1 MADIK
6 TVDMKG
12 KNNKIDEIATSG
24 YVEVVEENT
33 NSTEP
38 KIEPKIKEE
47 TKSTESKS
55 TVKRIDLYK
64 LVENYKKRSSTKLKE
79 EFLKAQ
85 VKIVP
90 YQGYTTKLFLAQN
103 IINISC
109 MKDGKVHID
118 SCKKYIMYIYTMLK
132 FYTNIDI
139 QEKDLMAQYDLLDE
153 NDLVEK
159 ILALIPEKEIVTFKT
174 ILDMKLDDLMTNKYG
189 THAFV
194 EEQMDRIENISSKFS
209 EAFAPVIE
217 TLTEKVKTLDENK
230 IEKMLKGAMKYV
242 SK

>member
-1 MADIK
+1 MSNINKENIKEESKENKIDDTK
-6 TVDMKG
+6 TVD
-12 KNNKIDEIATSG
+12 
-24 YVEVVEENT
+24 T
-33 NSTEP
+33 NSTES
-38 KIEPKIKEE
+38 KE
-47 TKSTESKS
+47 
-55 TVKRIDLYK
+55 KRIDLYK

-79 EFLKAQ
+79 EFLKSQ

-90 YQGYTTKLFLAQN
+90 YQNYTTKLFLAQN

-118 SCKKYIMYIYTMLK
+118 SCKKYIMYIYTMIK

-139 QEKDLMAQYDLLDE
+139 KEKDLMIQYDLLDK
-153 NDLVEK
+153 NDLIEK
-159 ILALIPEKEIVTFKT
+159 ILALIPEKEKITFKT
-174 ILDMKLDDLMTNKYG
+174 ILDMKQDDLMTNKYG

-230 IEKMLKGAMKYV
+230 IEKMLKGAMKYIN
-242 SK
+242 K

>member
-1 MADIK
+1 MADINK
-6 TVDMKG
+6 DNIKEE
-12 KNNKIDEIATSG
+12 KIDETKATD
-24 YVEVVEENT
+24 T
-33 NSTEP
+33 
-38 KIEPKIKEE
+38 

-55 TVKRIDLYK
+55 KEKRIDLYK
-64 LVENYKKRSSTKLKE
+64 LVENYNKRSSTKLKE

-118 SCKKYIMYIYTMLK
+118 SCKKYIMYIYTMIK

-139 QEKDLMAQYDLLDE
+139 KEKDLMIQYDLLDE
-153 NDLVEK
+153 NNMVEK
-159 ILALIPEKEIVTFKT
+159 ILDLIPEKERVIFKT
-174 ILDMKLDDLMTNKYG
+174 ILDMKQDDLMTNKYG
-189 THAFV
+189 THAFI
-194 EEQMDRIENISSKFS
+194 EEQMDRIEGVSSKFS
-209 EAFAPVIE
+209 EAFAPLVD

-230 IEKMLKGAMKYV
+230 IEKMLKGAIKYV

>member
-1 MADIK
+1 MTDI
-6 TVDMKG
+6 
-12 KNNKIDEIATSG
+12 NKD
-24 YVEVVEENT
+24 N
-33 NSTEP
+33 
-38 KIEPKIKEE
+38 IKEE
-47 TKSTESKS
+47 KVDEMNATETTDSTESKPKE
-55 TVKRIDLYK
+55 KRIDLYK
-64 LVENYKKRSSTKLKE
+64 LVEEYKKRSSTKLKE
-79 EFLKAQ
+79 EFLKAYI
-85 VKIVP
+85 KIVP

-118 SCKKYIMYIYTMLK
+118 SCKKYIMYIYTMIK

-139 QEKDLMAQYDLLDE
+139 QEKDLMVQYDLLDE
-153 NDLVEK
+153 NGLVEK
-159 ILALIPEKEIVTFKT
+159 ILALIPEKERVSFKT
-174 ILDMKLDDLMTNKYG
+174 ILDMKQDDLMTNKYG

-209 EAFAPVIE
+209 EAFAPVID
-217 TLTEKVKTLDENK
+217 TLTEKVKTLDESK

>member
-1 MADIK
+1 MSDINK
-6 TVDMKG
+6 DNIKEE
-12 KNNKIDEIATSG
+12 KIDE
-24 YVEVVEENT
+24 
-33 NSTEP
+33 
-38 KIEPKIKEE
+38 
-47 TKSTESKS
+47 TKTTDTTDSTESKLKE
-55 TVKRIDLYK
+55 KRIDLYK
-64 LVENYKKRSSTKLKE
+64 LVEEYKKRSSTKLKE
-79 EFLKAQ
+79 EFLKTQ
-85 VKIVP
+85 IKITP
-90 YQGYTTKLFLAQN
+90 YQGYATKLFLAQN
-103 IINISC
+103 IINMC
-109 MKDGKVHID
+109 CLKDGKVHID

-139 QEKDLMAQYDLLDE
+139 QEKDLMTQYDLLDE

-209 EAFAPVIE
+209 EVFAPVIE

>member
-1 MADIK
+1 MADI
-6 TVDMKG
+6 
-12 KNNKIDEIATSG
+12 NKD
-24 YVEVVEENT
+24 N
-33 NSTEP
+33 
-38 KIEPKIKEE
+38 IKEE
-47 TKSTESKS
+47 KVDETKATDTTKSTESKS

-118 SCKKYIMYIYTMLK
+118 SCKKYIMYIYTMIK

-139 QEKDLMAQYDLLDE
+139 HEKDLMIQYDLLDE
-153 NDLVEK
+153 NNMIEK
-159 ILALIPEKEIVTFKT
+159 ILNLIPEKERITFKT
-174 ILDMKLDDLMTNKYG
+174 ILDMKQDDLMTNKYG

-217 TLTEKVKTLDENK
+217 TLTEKVKTLDESK

>member
-1 MADIK
+1 MADINK
-6 TVDMKG
+6 
-12 KNNKIDEIATSG
+12 KN
-24 YVEVVEENT
+24 
-33 NSTEP
+33 
-38 KIEPKIKEE
+38 KEE
-47 TKSTESKS
+47 EEKVDETKATDTTKSTESKS

-79 EFLKAQ
+79 EFLKSQ

-90 YQGYTTKLFLAQN
+90 YQNYTTKLFLAQN
-103 IINISC
+103 IINTSC

-118 SCKKYIMYIYTMLK
+118 SCKKYIMYFYTMIK

-139 QEKDLMAQYDLLDE
+139 QEKDLMVQYDLLDE
-153 NDLVEK
+153 NGLVEK
-159 ILALIPEKEIVTFKT
+159 ILALIPEKEVTTMKT
-174 ILDMKLDDLMTNKYG
+174 ILDMKLNDLMTNKYG
-189 THAFV
+189 THAFI

>member
-1 MADIK
+1 MADINK
-6 TVDMKG
+6 DNIKEE
-12 KNNKIDEIATSG
+12 KIDETKATD
-24 YVEVVEENT
+24 T
-33 NSTEP
+33 
-38 KIEPKIKEE
+38 

-55 TVKRIDLYK
+55 KEKRIDLYK
-64 LVENYKKRSSTKLKE
+64 LVENYNKRSSTKLKE

-118 SCKKYIMYIYTMLK
+118 SCKKYIMYIYTMIK

-139 QEKDLMAQYDLLDE
+139 QEKDLMVQYDLLDE
-153 NDLVEK
+153 NGLVEK
-159 ILALIPEKEIVTFKT
+159 ILALIPEKEVTTMKT
-174 ILDMKLDDLMTNKYG
+174 ILDMKLNDLMTNKYG
-189 THAFV
+189 THAFI

>member
-1 MADIK
+1 MADI
-6 TVDMKG
+6 
-12 KNNKIDEIATSG
+12 NKD
-24 YVEVVEENT
+24 N
-33 NSTEP
+33 
-38 KIEPKIKEE
+38 IKEE
-47 TKSTESKS
+47 KVDETKATDTTKSTESKS

-118 SCKKYIMYIYTMLK
+118 SCKKYIMYIYTMIK

-139 QEKDLMAQYDLLDE
+139 KEKDLMIQYDLLDE
-153 NDLVEK
+153 NNMVEK
-159 ILALIPEKEIVTFKT
+159 ILDLIPEKERVIFKT
-174 ILDMKLDDLMTNKYG
+174 ILDMKQDDLMTNKYG
-189 THAFV
+189 THAFI
-194 EEQMDRIENISSKFS
+194 EEQMDRIEGVSSKFS
-209 EAFAPVIE
+209 EAFAPLVD

-230 IEKMLKGAMKYV
+230 IEKMLKGAIKYV